1 MVLQVKEKIIQ
12 QTAVTVDIIPTTVNV
27 SLKIMYEFDSLTVDE
42 IVELIKYDMNHTI
55 FGNFSTSNRPRLTI
69 FESKSMCSIDIEL
82 DLGICIMSI
91 VVVISREHP
100 SIFLIL

>member
-1 MVLQVKEKIIQ
+1 MVLQVKEKIIH

-69 FESKSMCSIDIEL
+69 FESTSMCSIDIQ
-82 DLGICIMSI
+82 LGFKSSVFMNNCNQ
-91 VVVISREHP
+91 
-100 SIFLIL
+100 